1 MATKFS
7 LSPAVSEIDSMS
19 SAPLRPETRLGE
31 LGWIPRAKLTPLRRL
46 GLETLGN
53 LLEHY
58 PRRYEDRRRFDHFP
72 DDEMPQPVC
81 LFGVVT
87 RTSLKRIGG
96 WRRMFEI
103 TLENESAG
111 VLSEPVTCRWFNMPY
126 MQKLIV
132 TGQHLV
138 IFGRPKKK
146 GQKIFIDHPEFEGVE
161 EDDETSIH
169 MNRITPVHPAGDSV
183 SPRLLRALI
192 FQALAETDLSAV
204 PSLLPASRVAALRD
218 IHFPATFEHLEN
230 ARQRLVREEFFSMQ
244 LLIHAR
250 RSDWQ
255 SLPGVAKNG
264 KGELLD
270 KLVEKL
276 PFSLTKSQSEVIAEI
291 RRDLAAPKRMN
302 RLLQGDVGSGKTL
315 VALAAMLLAVEAGWQ
330 AALMAPT
337 QILAEQHYL
346 NFKKLLEPLGIPI
359 ALRTADRN
367 EDTAPLPLF
376 APRKDRGAYAS
387 RVSCSAS
394 RRAKF
399 SGGTPEIARGD
410 ACAPQESRYSKRN
423 LPHFERPWAKYI
435 VTFGTRERAVL
446 TAEER
451 NIVLNAVLHE
461 RIRFTLYAVCV
472 MPDHVHLL
480 MEPAIKEQD
489 SDGAAI
495 FFSLTEILHSLK
507 SFTAHQINRVRG
519 KTGSVWEKES
529 FDRLIRS
536 EEDLQEKFHY
546 ITRNPQDAGV
556 VAANEDYPWVWFPGC
571 AQDREAPPSS
581 GAVSSVPLRQLPDGD
596 AYAPQLI
603 VGTHALLYEGS
614 EFNDLGLIVI
624 DEQHK
629 FGVLQRAGLIAR
641 GDSPDVLVMTATPI
655 PRTLTQTIYGDL
667 DVSILRE
674 KPANRGSVVT
684 VVRETS
690 KLPEVIDFVRKQ
702 IARGRQAYIVYP
714 LVEESE
720 KLSVKSATAEFEK
733 WRPLLAP
740 YPAGL
745 LHGRMAPSEKEEV
758 VAKFRIGRLAAL
770 IATTVV
776 EVGVDVPNANVMVV
790 ENAERFGL
798 AQLHQLRGRIGRAE
812 HKSFCILLHDVKAEQ
827 PALDKLSVLE
837 GTSDG
842 FMIAEADLRLRGPG
856 DLLGTAQTGLPPLK
870 LGDLFRD
877 AQLMNETAALAA
889 KVFAEDP
896 KLQKTEH
903 RPFRAFLAR
912 STAKIA
918 ASAG

>member
-1 MATKFS
+1 MS
-7 LSPAVSEIDSMS
+7 DIHSMS
-19 SAPLRPETRLGE
+19 SALLQPETPLGE
-31 LGWIPRAKLTPLRRL
+31 LEWVPRAKLAPLRRL
-46 GLETLGN
+46 GLETLGD
-53 LLEHY
+53 LLKHY
-58 PRRYEDRRRFDHFP
+58 PRRYEDRRRFDRFP
-72 DDEMPQPVC
+72 DDEMIQPVC
-81 LFGVVT
+81 LFGLVT
-87 RTSLKRIGG
+87 RTSVKRIGG

-161 EDDETSIH
+161 EDEETSIH
-169 MNRITPVHPAGDSV
+169 MNRIAPVHPAGDGV
-183 SPRLLRALI
+183 SPRLLRALV
-192 FQALAETDLSAV
+192 FQALGNTDLAAV
-204 PSLLPASRVAALRD
+204 PSLLPTSCVAALRD
-218 IHFPATFEHLEN
+218 IHFPLTFEHLEN

-250 RSDWQ
+250 RTDWQ
-255 SLPGVAKNG
+255 RLPGVAKNG
-264 KGELLD
+264 RGELLD
-270 KLVEKL
+270 KLLQEL
-276 PFSLTKSQSEVIAEI
+276 PFSLTSSQLEVIGEI

-346 NFKKLLEPLGIPI
+346 NFKKFLEPLGISI

-376 APRKDRGAYAS
+376 ARAADRGAHLSLDAIPGVPPENSGS
-387 RVSCSAS
+387 RDGS
-394 RRAKF
+394 
-399 SGGTPEIARGD
+399 
-410 ACAPQESRYSKRN
+410 APQ
-423 LPHFERPWAKYI
+423 I
-435 VTFGTRERAVL
+435 V
-446 TAEER
+446 
-451 NIVLNAVLHE
+451 
-461 RIRFTLYAVCV
+461 
-472 MPDHVHLL
+472 
-480 MEPAIKEQD
+480 
-489 SDGAAI
+489 
-495 FFSLTEILHSLK
+495 
-507 SFTAHQINRVRG
+507 
-519 KTGSVWEKES
+519 
-529 FDRLIRS
+529 
-536 EEDLQEKFHY
+536 
-546 ITRNPQDAGV
+546 
-556 VAANEDYPWVWFPGC
+556 
-571 AQDREAPPSS
+571 
-581 GAVSSVPLRQLPDGD
+581 
-596 AYAPQLI
+596 
-603 VGTHALLYEGS
+603 VGTHALLYEASG
-614 EFNDLGLIVI
+614 FNDLGIIVI

-629 FGVLQRAGLIAR
+629 FGVLQRTGLIAR

-674 KPANRGSVVT
+674 KPANRGTIAT
-684 VVRETS
+684 VVRETA
-690 KLPEVIDFVRKQ
+690 KLPEVIEFVKKQ

-714 LVEESE
+714 LVEDSE
-720 KLSVKSATAEFEK
+720 KLAAKSATAEFEK

-740 YPAGL
+740 YSVGL
-745 LHGRMAPSEKEEV
+745 LHGRMPPGDKEEV
-758 VAKFRIGRLAAL
+758 VVKFRAGRLAAL

-812 HKSFCILLHDVKAEQ
+812 HKSFCILLHDTKADQ
-827 PALDKLSVLE
+827 LALEKLSVLE
-837 GTSDG
+837 RTSDG
-842 FMIAEADLRLRGPG
+842 FVIAEADLRLRGPG

-877 AQLMNETAALAA
+877 TQLMNEAAALAA
-889 KVFAEDP
+889 KMFANDP
-896 KLQKTEH
+896 QLQKAEH
-903 RPFRAFLAR
+903 RALRDFLAR

-918 ASAG
+918 ASGG

>member
-1 MATKFS
+1 MPSARPTATKI
-7 LSPAVSEIDSMS
+7 LPRYPS
-19 SAPLRPETRLGE
+19 SR
-31 LGWIPRAKLTPLRRL
+31 RA
-46 GLETLGN
+46 
-53 LLEHY
+53 
-58 PRRYEDRRRFDHFP
+58 
-72 DDEMPQPVC
+72 
-81 LFGVVT
+81 
-87 RTSLKRIGG
+87 RIGE
-96 WRRMFEI
+96 R
-103 TLENESAG
+103 T
-111 VLSEPVTCRWFNMPY
+111 
-126 MQKLIV
+126 
-132 TGQHLV
+132 
-138 IFGRPKKK
+138 RPRV
-146 GQKIFIDHPEFEGVE
+146 QF
-161 EDDETSIH
+161 
-169 MNRITPVHPAGDSV
+169 
-183 SPRLLRALI
+183 
-192 FQALAETDLSAV
+192 
-204 PSLLPASRVAALRD
+204 PASR
-218 IHFPATFEHLEN
+218 
-230 ARQRLVREEFFSMQ
+230 S
-244 LLIHAR
+244 
-250 RSDWQ
+250 
-255 SLPGVAKNG
+255 
-264 KGELLD
+264 
-270 KLVEKL
+270 
-276 PFSLTKSQSEVIAEI
+276 
-291 RRDLAAPKRMN
+291 
-302 RLLQGDVGSGKTL
+302 
-315 VALAAMLLAVEAGWQ
+315 
-330 AALMAPT
+330 
-337 QILAEQHYL
+337 
-346 NFKKLLEPLGIPI
+346 
-359 ALRTADRN
+359 
-367 EDTAPLPLF
+367 
-376 APRKDRGAYAS
+376 
-387 RVSCSAS
+387 
-394 RRAKF
+394 
-399 SGGTPEIARGD
+399 GD
-410 ACAPQESRYSKRN
+410 A
-423 LPHFERPWAKYI
+423 
-435 VTFGTRERAVL
+435 
-446 TAEER
+446 
-451 NIVLNAVLHE
+451 
-461 RIRFTLYAVCV
+461 
-472 MPDHVHLL
+472 
-480 MEPAIKEQD
+480 
-489 SDGAAI
+489 
-495 FFSLTEILHSLK
+495 
-507 SFTAHQINRVRG
+507 
-519 KTGSVWEKES
+519 
-529 FDRLIRS
+529 
-536 EEDLQEKFHY
+536 
-546 ITRNPQDAGV
+546 
-556 VAANEDYPWVWFPGC
+556 
-571 AQDREAPPSS
+571 
-581 GAVSSVPLRQLPDGD
+581 PDGD

-745 LHGRMAPSEKEEV
+745 LHGRMAPTEKEEV
-758 VAKFRIGRLAAL
+758 VAKFRTGRLAAL

>member
-1 MATKFS
+1 
-7 LSPAVSEIDSMS
+7 MS
-19 SAPLRPETRLGE
+19 SAPLRPETPLGE
-31 LGWIPRAKLTPLRRL
+31 LEWIPRAKLTPLRRL
-46 GLETLGN
+46 GLETLGD

-72 DDEMPQPVC
+72 DDEMTQPVC

-169 MNRITPVHPAGDSV
+169 MNRITPVHPAGDGI

-204 PSLLPASRVAALRD
+204 PSLLPTSRVAALRD
-218 IHFPATFEHLEN
+218 IHFPATYEHLEN

-255 SLPGVAKNG
+255 TLPGVAKNG

-270 KLVEKL
+270 KLLERL
-276 PFSLTKSQSEVIAEI
+276 PFSLTRSQSEVIAEI
-291 RRDLAAPKRMN
+291 RRDLATPKRMN

-346 NFKKLLEPLGIPI
+346 NFKKLLEPLGIAI

-376 APRKDRGAYAS
+376 AQSADRGAHPAPG
-387 RVSCSAS
+387 AI
-394 RRAKF
+394 
-399 SGGTPEIARGD
+399 SG
-410 ACAPQESRYSKRN
+410 
-423 LPHFERPWAKYI
+423 
-435 VTFGTRERAVL
+435 
-446 TAEER
+446 
-451 NIVLNAVLHE
+451 
-461 RIRFTLYAVCV
+461 
-472 MPDHVHLL
+472 
-480 MEPAIKEQD
+480 
-489 SDGAAI
+489 
-495 FFSLTEILHSLK
+495 
-507 SFTAHQINRVRG
+507 
-519 KTGSVWEKES
+519 
-529 FDRLIRS
+529 
-536 EEDLQEKFHY
+536 
-546 ITRNPQDAGV
+546 
-556 VAANEDYPWVWFPGC
+556 
-571 AQDREAPPSS
+571 
-581 GAVSSVPLRQLPDGD
+581 VPLRRPPDGD
-596 AYAPQLI
+596 AYAPRIL
-603 VGTHALLYEGS
+603 VGTHALLFEGS

-702 IARGRQAYIVYP
+702 IARGHQAYIVYP

-745 LHGRMAPSEKEEV
+745 LHGRMAPTEKEEV
-758 VAKFRIGRLAAL
+758 VAKFRTGRLAAL

-827 PALDKLSVLE
+827 PALEKLSVLG